1 MAQKIVIQVQ
11 MSSDRCRPRAM
22 KLVAATR
29 GVDSVALAGDAKDQV
44 VVVGDGVDP
53 VKLTSALRRKVGPA
67 QLVQVGDVKKE
78 EEKPAAAAAA
88 QVVEYQSHPAG
99 YYYPHHYQWQPEP
112 VNIAY
117 EKHYSV
123 AAAGANGYA
132 YACARP
138 EPGTCSI
145 M

>member
-11 MSSDRCRPRAM
+11 MSSDRCRPKAM
-22 KLVAATR
+22 ALVAATR

-67 QLVQVGDVKKE
+67 QLVQVGDVKK
-78 EEKPAAAAAA
+78 KPAAAAE
-88 QVVEYQSHPAG
+88 VVEYHSHPG
-99 YYYPHHYQWQPEP
+99 YYYPYHYQWQPEP

-117 EKHYSV
+117 EKHYPL
-123 AAAGANGYA
+123 AAGDGYG

-138 EPGTCSI
+138 EPDTCSI